1 MESRLQARNIQRAWY
16 NYITTSHYLGPSLPE
31 YDRCLISNDTLM
43 YFGALS
49 CRDEI
54 LCTALLQLIVKKNI
68 LVVLAGTGNN
78 GKSVLGEISRIISG
92 KVGVIPGLFSEAYVA
107 AHEDNTMTSRAG
119 PDINW
124 IVITN
129 SLPATTDNF
138 LGREPVVVK
147 FNHPIENP
155 VPDICTQMSTVDK
168 LGEFLKYCLLN
179 CDQSLLGSGPA

>member
-78 GKSVLGEISRIISG
+78 GKTVLGNICRLLFGDVGIIPE
-92 KVGVIPGLFSEAYVA
+92 VNLA
-107 AHEDNTMTSRAG
+107 ANEERLRDITSRGSG
-119 PDINW
+119 PRINW
-124 IVITN
+124 IFITN

-138 LGREPVVVK
+138 LGRETVVVQFSK
-147 FNHPIENP
+147 PIEHP
-155 VPDICTQMSTVDK
+155 VPDMYMQMFELDK

-179 CDQSLLGSGPA
+179 CDQSLLGSGPE